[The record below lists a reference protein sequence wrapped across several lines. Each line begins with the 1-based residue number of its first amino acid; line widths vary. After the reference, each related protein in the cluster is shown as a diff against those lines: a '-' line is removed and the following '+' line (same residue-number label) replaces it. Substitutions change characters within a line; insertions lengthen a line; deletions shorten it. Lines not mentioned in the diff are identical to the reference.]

1 MDDGFIVA
9 RWETVENGVNE
20 IILGAFGGLALITNS
35 RVREMSCGGGGGR
48 SILGGRNEPFCNA
61 PRHLHMFALSPLNRH
76 RAMRIKSGRNQGGIR
91 RGRPHNF
98 SSKLSS
104 MHSRVKNSTRYL
116 FSYHREN
123 DSFSSPLFFLP
134 LPLSRFGCNQFL
146 TQRMER
152 QRRIISCFR
161 DQSRETNF
169 NAESGRQTEGNN
181 CMTRTNSS
189 QDSRTTRFNI
199 DHSARVS
206 FPFSLSIGFPHL
218 YRPYFLPS
226 ILASIP
232 LSRLSRYAT
241 GS

>member
-1 MDDGFIVA
+1 
-9 RWETVENGVNE
+9 
-20 IILGAFGGLALITNS
+20 
-35 RVREMSCGGGGGR
+35 
-48 SILGGRNEPFCNA
+48 
-61 PRHLHMFALSPLNRH
+61 
-76 RAMRIKSGRNQGGIR
+76 MRIKSGRNQGGIR

-123 DSFSSPLFFLP
+123 AFSSPLFFPPPL

>member
-123 DSFSSPLFFLP
+123 AFSSPLFFP
-134 LPLSRFGCNQFL
+134 LPSPFL
-146 TQRMER
+146 GLVV
-152 QRRIISCFR
+152 
-161 DQSRETNF
+161 TNF
-169 NAESGRQTEGNN
+169 
-181 CMTRTNSS
+181 
-189 QDSRTTRFNI
+189 
-199 DHSARVS
+199 
-206 FPFSLSIGFPHL
+206 
-218 YRPYFLPS
+218 
-226 ILASIP
+226 
-232 LSRLSRYAT
+232 
-241 GS
+241 